1 MKMKLQS
8 FLLSLLALTSASPLF
23 AETEATREAPTVSV
37 DEAVLETVTVIG
49 SAKKADEVPGSAT
62 VVTGET
68 LKASRVMTTNEA
80 LRKAP
85 GVNVRDEEGFGM
97 RPNIGVRGL
106 NPTRSTKVLLLEDGL
121 PLAYAPYGDNAS
133 YYHPPIDRFA
143 RVEILKGS
151 SMNLYGPQ
159 TVGAVINYLTPNP
172 TQEFQGLFS
181 VAAGN
186 RGFLNARGRMG
197 ANGLLFDFVR
207 KEGDGARDFQ
217 QSTIE
222 DYNFKGV
229 FDLSPNQLLILRANR
244 FDEDSAVSYSGITDA
259 EYANFGREYNPLR
272 NDSFDA
278 QRYGSSATHELS
290 FGSDDSLTTS
300 FYWSH
305 FSRDWW
311 RQASTVTDSQCN
323 ATTYSVDGQ
332 TLNFQQAR
340 RAGFAVDSRD
350 CNSTQGR
357 LRDYYTYGVEP
368 RLRLTHA
375 LLGLDNELT
384 LGLRAHRETQDR
396 VQRNGT
402 SPTARDGSVSER
414 NKRETEAYAAFV
426 QNRFGFGRLAVTPGL
441 RYERIDYLRR
451 NRLNGDEGEEELDA
465 LIPSLGATFT
475 LTPAYTLF
483 ASAHRGFAPPRTEDI
498 ISGTGVSVDVDSEK
512 SLNAEA
518 GLRAR
523 PMKGLGLELTA
534 FRNDFERLIAV
545 GSIAGGNVPLS
556 EGEALF
562 QGFELSGR
570 ADLGLIVESAHNV
583 FFELA
588 YTAVPTARTEK
599 AFTRV
604 DTGATVA
611 GSEEGKRLP
620 YAPKNLFTSTLGYA
634 HPVGF
639 EARVEVVFV
648 DEQFSDFANTQDPDG
663 SGLVG
668 VIDDYTVWN
677 ATLNYR
683 LPGSKWTVF
692 AATKNLGDEDY
703 VVDRT
708 RGIQTGQPRLVQG
721 GVEFEF

>member
-1 MKMKLQS
+1 MK
-8 FLLSLLALTSASPLF
+8 FHRVLLPLLASAFVPPLF
-23 AETEATREAPTVSV
+23 AEGEETGEVQTAAV

-49 SAKKADEVPGSAT
+49 NAREADEVPGSAT
-62 VVTGET
+62 VVSGET

-80 LRKAP
+80 LRKVP
-85 GVNVRDEEGFGM
+85 GINVRDEEGFGM

-143 RVEILKGS
+143 RVEVLKGS
-151 SMNLYGPQ
+151 AMNLYGPQ

-197 ANGLLFDFVR
+197 GEGLLFDFVR

-217 QSTIE
+217 NSTIE
-222 DYNFKGV
+222 DYNLKGV
-229 FDLSPNQLLILRANR
+229 FDLTPNQLLIVRANR
-244 FDEDSAVSYSGITDA
+244 FDEDSAVSYSGLTDA

-272 NDSFDA
+272 NDTFDA
-278 QRYGSSATHELS
+278 QRYGTSATHELS
-290 FGSDDSLTTS
+290 FGTDDSLTTS
-300 FYWSH
+300 VYWSH

-375 LLGLDNELT
+375 LLDLDNELT

-402 SPTARDGSVSER
+402 SPTASDGTVSER

-426 QNRFGFGRLAVTPGL
+426 QNRFGFGRFAVTPGL

-451 NRLNGDEGEEELDA
+451 NRLNGDQGSEELDA
-465 LIPSLGATFT
+465 LIPSLGATFA

-483 ASAHRGFAPPRTEDI
+483 ASVHRGFAPPRTEDI
-498 ISGTGVSVDVDSEK
+498 ISGTGTSVDVDAEK
-512 SLNAEA
+512 SLNSEA

-523 PMKGLGLELTA
+523 PAKGLGIELTA

-562 QGFELSGR
+562 QGVELSGR
-570 ADLGLIVESAHNV
+570 ADLGLILGSAHNP
-583 FFELA
+583 FLELA
-588 YTAVPTARTEK
+588 YTSVPTARTEK

-604 DTGATVA
+604 DNGTTVA
-611 GSEEGKRLP
+611 GSAKGKRLP
-620 YAPKNLFTSTLGYA
+620 YAPKNLFTSTLGYS

-639 EARVEVVFV
+639 EARMEAVFV
-648 DEQFSDFANTQDPDG
+648 DEQFSDFASTQDPDG

-668 VIDDYTVWN
+668 VIDDSTVWN
-677 ATLNYR
+677 ATMNWR

-692 AATKNLGDEDY
+692 AATKNLTDKDY
-703 VVDRT
+703 IVDRT
-708 RGIQTGQPRLVQG
+708 RGIQTGQPRIVQG
-721 GVEFEF
+721 GVEYEF

>member
-1 MKMKLQS
+1 MN
-8 FLLSLLALTSASPLF
+8 FHRVLLPLLASAFVPQLF
-23 AETEATREAPTVSV
+23 AQSEEPVEVQTAAA

-49 SAKKADEVPGSAT
+49 NARKADEVPGSAT
-62 VVTGET
+62 VVSGET
-68 LKASRVMTTNEA
+68 LKSSRVMTTNEA

-85 GVNVRDEEGFGM
+85 GINVRDEEGFGM

-143 RVEILKGS
+143 RVEVLKGS
-151 SMNLYGPQ
+151 AMNLYGPQ

-172 TQEFQGLFS
+172 TQDFQGLFS

-186 RGFLNARGRMG
+186 RGFLNARGRLG
-197 ANGLLFDFVR
+197 GEGLLFDFVR

-222 DYNFKGV
+222 DYNLKGV
-229 FDLSPNQLLILRANR
+229 FELSPNQLLIVRANR
-244 FDEDSAVSYSGITDA
+244 FDEDSAVSYSGLTDA

-272 NDSFDA
+272 NDTFDA
-278 QRYGSSATHELS
+278 QRYGTSATHELS

-300 FYWSH
+300 VYWSH

-396 VQRNGT
+396 VQRNGS
-402 SPTARDGSVSER
+402 SPTARDGTVSER

-441 RYERIDYLRR
+441 RYERIDYQRR
-451 NRLNGDEGEEELDA
+451 DRLTGLEGQDELDA

-475 LTPAYTLF
+475 LTPAYTVF
-483 ASAHRGFAPPRTEDI
+483 ASVHRGFAPPRTEDI
-498 ISGTGVSVDVDSEK
+498 ISGAGVSVDVDAEK
-512 SLNAEA
+512 SLNSEL

-523 PMKGLGLELTA
+523 PAQGLGFELTA

-562 QGFELSGR
+562 QGVELSGR
-570 ADLGLIVESAHNV
+570 ADLGLVLGSAHNP

-588 YTAVPTARTEK
+588 YTSVPTARTEK
-599 AFTRV
+599 AFARVDNGTRV
-604 DTGATVA
+604 TGSAK
-611 GSEEGKRLP
+611 GKRLP
-620 YAPKNLFTSTLGYA
+620 YAPKNLFTTTLGYS

-639 EARVEVVFV
+639 EARLEAVFV
-648 DEQFSDFANTQDPDG
+648 DEQFSDFASTPDPDG

-668 VIDDYTVWN
+668 IIDDHTVWN
-677 ATLNYR
+677 VTLNWR

-692 AATKNLGDEDY
+692 AATKNFTDEDY

-708 RGIQTGQPRLVQG
+708 RGIQTGQPRIVQG
-721 GVEFEF
+721 GVEYEF